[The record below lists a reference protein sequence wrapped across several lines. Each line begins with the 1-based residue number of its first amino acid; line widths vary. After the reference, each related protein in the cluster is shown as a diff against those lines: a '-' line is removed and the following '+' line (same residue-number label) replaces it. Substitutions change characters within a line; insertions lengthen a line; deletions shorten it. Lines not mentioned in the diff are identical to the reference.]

1 MPDKYSLLKRYWG
14 FDTFRPMQEEIVD
27 SAVAGHDVM
36 VLLPTGGG
44 KSLCYQLP
52 TLMME
57 GLCLVVSPLIA
68 LMKDQVSQLQAR
80 HIKAACI
87 TSGMRHDDVAAVLN
101 NSLYGDLKFLYV
113 SPERLRQ
120 HHFIEYF
127 RRMKVCLIAVDEAH
141 CVSQWGYDFRPPY
154 LQIADIRAYHPAVP
168 LMALTATATPV
179 VMDDICLHLGMRE
192 PRTFCGSFARPNLAY
207 RVVRDDNKEQ
217 RLLQIVAL
225 AGGSGIVYTR
235 SRRGCERVAA
245 LLAANGVTSEYYH
258 AGLTAAERDRRQG
271 LWLASQCQVMVA
283 TNAFGMGIDKP
294 DVRFVVHLDVPDSLE
309 AYFQEAG
316 RAGRDGQPAAAYLL
330 HSPVDRLRL
339 QKNHDADF
347 PTIKYV
353 RNVYRAIC
361 NYYRLPVGGGADTRH
376 DFDLQ
381 KLCGTYAFSVRE
393 FYGACRFLEREGL
406 IALPDAEDAVSTLS
420 IPLGRDEL
428 YRFQVNHLRHGD
440 FLQTIIRMYPGIFST
455 RVPIDERRI
464 AARCNLDLADVCNM
478 LGELNAMHVA
488 EYSPCPTKPQIVFPS
503 PRIPETDIVL
513 LPQQYDLLKQAALDR
528 LEAVVQYIEND
539 SQCRS
544 LQLAAYFGRADGM
557 EPCGVCDVCRRHT
570 APSAAACRQAVLQLL
585 SSRRLSPHDV
595 CSLLEAKGY
604 ADVMDVVRGMLD
616 TGAVSLDRNLLLS
629 VS

>member
-1 MPDKYSLLKRYWG
+1 MPDKHLLLKRYWG
-14 FDTFRPMQEEIVD
+14 YDTFRPMQEEIID
-27 SAVAGHDVM
+27 SAIEGHDTM

-68 LMKDQVSQLQAR
+68 LMKDQVAQLRAR
-80 HIKAACI
+80 NIKAACI
-87 TSGMRHDDVAAVLN
+87 TSGMSHDDVSVVLN
-101 NSLYGDLKFLYV
+101 NSLYGNLKFLYV

-120 HHFIEYF
+120 RLFIEHF

-154 LQIADIRAYHPAVP
+154 LQIADIRAYHPSAP

-179 VMDDICLHLGMRE
+179 VMEDICAHLGMTDC
-192 PRTFCGSFARPNLAY
+192 RTFCGSFVRPNLSY

-217 RLLQIVAL
+217 RLLQIIAL

-235 SRRGCERVAA
+235 SRRGSEQVAA
-245 LLAANGVTSEYYH
+245 LLTANGITAEFYH

-271 LWLASQCQVMVA
+271 LWLAGKRQVMAA

-316 RAGRDGQPAAAYLL
+316 RAGRDGQPSVAYLL
-330 HSPVDRLRL
+330 YSPVDKGRL

-347 PTIKYV
+347 PTVKYI

-381 KLCGTYAFSVRE
+381 QLCATYTFSVRD
-393 FYGACRFLEREGL
+393 FYSACRFLEREGL
-406 IALPDAEDAVSTLS
+406 IALPDADEAVSTLS
-420 IPLGRDEL
+420 IPVGRDEL
-428 YRFQVNHLRHGD
+428 YRFQVNHLRLGD
-440 FLQTIIRMYPGIFST
+440 FLQTLIRMYPGLFT
-455 RVPIDERRI
+455 EPVPIDEHRI
-464 AARCNLDLADVCNM
+464 ATRCNLGVVDVVAM

-488 EYSPCPTKPQIVFPS
+488 DYTPCPTKPQIVFPS
-503 PRIPETDIVL
+503 SRIPETDIVL
-513 LPQQYDLLKQAALDR
+513 QPQQYDQLKQAALER
-528 LEAVVQYIEND
+528 MEAVLKYIEND
-539 SQCRS
+539 SECRA

-557 EPCGVCDVCRRHT
+557 EPCGCCDVCCRRS
-570 APSAAACRQAVLQLL
+570 APSAAECRKAALQLL
-585 SSRRLSPHDV
+585 SKRRLSPHDV
-595 CSLLEAKGY
+595 CLMLEADGY
-604 ADVMDVVRGMLD
+604 ADVSEVLRGMLD
-616 TGAVSLDRNLLLS
+616 AGAIILDKNLLLS